1 MLRTIFGNTLEKF
14 TEIEHNKKLQY
25 LILSLIVL
33 LAAGLRL
40 YKLGEWSFW
49 FDEVFTIQAAQNPVN
64 FSLSWPRISLMLIG
78 ASLKFFG
85 TSEWSARL
93 APALIGTI
101 TIPIL
106 YFPVRKVCGAM
117 VALLSAVFL
126 AVSPWHLFWSQ
137 NARFYTSLM
146 LLYTLGLIMFYF
158 AIEEDR
164 PWYLVFSL
172 VLLALSAVERFIA
185 LFFIPV
191 VFIYLLLLRLMPVE
205 KPSGLRGR
213 NLLLFLLPGIAFLI
227 FEVYSFLSRGDSLLL
242 DTFMTFSPNRG
253 PSPLHLLSYITFDI
267 GIPLVCLAFFAGIYL
282 ILQKSRAGLFFFLGA
297 IVPVGALL
305 LANPFMYTDERYV
318 FISLP
323 SWIILGALSI
333 REIFSEARNLRWILA
348 AGILFLVLVDATQ
361 SDLMY
366 YQANNGDRL
375 DWRGAFELIHNR
387 SIDGDIYVSYWPTL
401 GDYYL
406 GQDVL
411 SLRDIQLEK
420 LVESDRRIWFV
431 IDNFAV
437 WSVPMKSRWVEQNA
451 ELINVSY
458 LRKLADSRLSVF
470 LYTPLQYRS
479 LEGSLK

>member
-1 MLRTIFGNTLEKF
+1 MVGTIFGNTLEKF

-25 LILSLIVL
+25 LLLLLIVL

-49 FDEVFTIQAAQNPVN
+49 FDEVFTIQAAQNPAN
-64 FSLSWPRISLMLIG
+64 YSISWPRLSLMLIG
-78 ASLKFFG
+78 TSLKFLG

-106 YFPVRKVCGAM
+106 YFPVRKVSGAV
-117 VALLSAVFL
+117 VASLSAVFL

-146 LLYTLGLIMFYF
+146 LLYTLGLVMFYF

-164 PWYLVFSL
+164 PSYLVISL

-185 LFFIPV
+185 LFFVPV
-191 VFIYLLLLRLMPVE
+191 LLIYLLLLRLMPVE
-205 KPSGLRGR
+205 KPPGLRVR
-213 NLLLFLLPGIAFLI
+213 NLLLFLLPGIAFSI
-227 FEVYSFLSRGDSLLL
+227 FEVYSFVSRGESLIL
-242 DTFMTFSPNRG
+242 DTFLAFSPNRG
-253 PSPLHLLSYITFDI
+253 PDPLRLLSYITSDF
-267 GIPLVCLAFFAGIYL
+267 GIPLVCLAFFTGIYL
-282 ILQKSRAGLFFFLGA
+282 ILQKNRAGLFFFLGA
-297 IVPVGALL
+297 LVPVGTLL
-305 LANPFMYTDERYV
+305 LANPFMYTNERYV

-323 SWIILGALSI
+323 SWIILGAISI
-333 REIFSEARNLRWILA
+333 REIFSESRNRRWILA
-348 AGILFLVLVDATQ
+348 AGILFLVLADATQ

-375 DWRGAFELIHNR
+375 DWRGAFELIQQR
-387 SIDGDIYVSYWPTL
+387 STDGDVYVSYWPTL

-406 GQDVL
+406 NQDVL
-411 SLRDIQLEK
+411 SLRDIELDK
-420 LVESDRRIWFV
+420 LVESGRRIWFV

-437 WSVPMKSRWVEQNA
+437 WSAPRKSHWVEQNA
-451 ELINVSY
+451 ELIDVSY
-458 LRKLADSRLSVF
+458 LRKLSDSSLSIY
-470 LYTPLQYRS
+470 LYTP
-479 LEGSLK
+479 